1 MFLLEDYAALTEA
14 CGLPRY
20 DCQIVP
26 YHPALLQM
34 MDLREPDR
42 VFFDHIPQFDRVI
55 AAYNE
60 MGHAYVGC
68 HKGKPI
74 IIVGCITL
82 WPGVCELWM
91 LTDTAITSV
100 VRPFWTATTRLV
112 DILMDKLSIVRV
124 QCTVSTRNPPAIRF
138 IKALKFSEEGLLTAY
153 GPDGSDY
160 FMYAR
165 LNDGRSVLKTKSATA
180 TSRP

>member
-1 MFLLEDYAALTEA
+1 MSLLEDYAALTEA

-42 VFFDHIPQFDRVI
+42 VFFDRIPQFDRVI

-91 LTDTAITSV
+91 LTDTALTSV

-112 DILMDKLSIVRV
+112 DILMDELSIVRV
-124 QCTVSTRNPPAIRF
+124 QCTVSARNPPAIRF

-153 GPDGSDY
+153 GPDGSDF

-165 LNDGRSVLKTKSATA
+165 LNNGRSVLKTKSATA
-180 TSRP
+180 TTRP

>member
-1 MFLLEDYAALTEA
+1 MSLLEDYAALTEA

-42 VFFDHIPQFDRVI
+42 VFFDHTPQFDKVI
-55 AAYNE
+55 AAYDK
-60 MGHAYVGC
+60 MGPAYVGC

-82 WPGVCELWM
+82 WTGVCELWM
-91 LTDTAITSV
+91 LTDTALTSV

-112 DILMDKLSIVRV
+112 DILMDELSIVRV
-124 QCTVSTRNPPAIRF
+124 QCTVSASNAPAIRF

-165 LNDGRSVLKTKSATA
+165 LNNGRSVLKTKSATA

>member
-1 MFLLEDYAALTEA
+1 MSLLEDYAALTEA

-91 LTDTAITSV
+91 LTDTALTSV

-165 LNDGRSVLKTKSATA
+165 LNNGRSVFETKSATA

>member
-1 MFLLEDYAALTEA
+1 MSLLEDYAALTEA

-20 DCQIVP
+20 HCQIVP

-42 VFFDHIPQFDRVI
+42 VFFDHIPQFEQVI
-55 AAYNE
+55 AAYDK
-60 MGHAYVGC
+60 MGPAYVGC

-74 IIVGCITL
+74 IIVGCIKL

-112 DILMDKLSIVRV
+112 DILIDELSIVRV

-138 IKALKFSEEGLLTAY
+138 IKALKFSEEGRLMAY
-153 GPDGSDY
+153 GPDGTDY
-160 FMYAR
+160 FMFAR
-165 LNDGRSVLKTKSATA
+165 LSHDRVVFQAESAGPT
-180 TSRP
+180 TRT

>member
-1 MFLLEDYAALTEA
+1 MSLLEDYAALTEA
-14 CGLPRY
+14 CGLPRH

-42 VFFDHIPQFDRVI
+42 MFFDHIPQFEQVI

-60 MGHAYVGC
+60 MGPAYVGC
-68 HKGKPI
+68 HRGKPI
-74 IIVGCITL
+74 IIFGCIKL

-100 VRPFWTATTRLV
+100 VRPFWTSAPRLI
-112 DILMDKLSIVRV
+112 DILMDELSIVRA
-124 QCTVSTRNPPAIRF
+124 QCTVCARNPPAIRF
-138 IKALKFSEEGLLTAY
+138 IKALGFVEEGLLKCY
-153 GPDGSDY
+153 GPDGSDFY
-160 FMYAR
+160 MFGR
-165 LNDGRSVLKTKSATA
+165 LSNGRTVLKA
-180 TSRP
+180 